1 MSRRASTGPVTEP
14 RNKKRKRCPVAASGI
29 QPDEINYKDTELLK
43 NFITERGKII
53 PRRITGVSSATQKAL
68 AEAIKIARQVAL
80 LPFVA
85 RD

>member
-1 MSRRASTGPVTEP
+1 M
-14 RNKKRKRCPVAASGI
+14 KKRKRCPVAASGI
-29 QPDEINYKDTELLK
+29 KPEEINYKDTELLR

-53 PRRITGVSSATQKAL
+53 PRRITGVSSAVQKAL
-68 AEAIKIARQVAL
+68 AETIKIARYMAL

>member
-1 MSRRASTGPVTEP
+1 MRKKHHTAVTEP
-14 RNKKRKRCPVAASGI
+14 KNRRKKRCPISASNI
-29 QPDEINYKDTELLK
+29 KPEEINYKDVELLK

-53 PRRITGVSSATQKAL
+53 PRRISGVSAAHQKAL
-68 AEAIKIARQVAL
+68 AEAVKIARQIAL